1 MSRRNRNQNANAFG
15 ALDLFLAILALM
27 LISVSFYQTWLGL
40 EQIFKG
46 GAFMVSLVLSMLLLF
61 LCYLL
66 RDYKMKGKK
75 TSGLVGTYFF
85 IASFCFVANFNAL
98 YTNMMKTDIYIKEL
112 KDMEE
117 SFAHLE
123 NDINSSLNYKYPKN
137 ITQQIET
144 KKKQLIAQITD
155 PANVGI
161 GDRAKALISELEK
174 LLGQRIDLLTV
185 KNNDYEDLALR
196 MSTQIDNMVMD
207 LSPEEKKLKVD
218 INSSVLRWDKEIQ
231 KITNLPKEDID
242 ANAPAV
248 IEQALSEYNKIGN
261 QANSVLGKNKME
273 FEDKKTEVREVGK
286 MGYAFKH
293 AFHNFSI
300 YTILILAGCI
310 LLDFV
315 IVIIILLVTS
325 VKEDNN
331 GGNGRIRN
339 SGNTIA

>member
-1 MSRRNRNQNANAFG
+1 MSRRRRQQNGGNYSST
-15 ALDLFLAILALM
+15 DLFLAILAIM

-46 GAFMVSLVLSMLLLF
+46 GAIMVSLVLSLLLLF
-61 LCYLL
+61 LCWML
-66 RDYKMKGKK
+66 RDYKIKGKK
-75 TSGLVGTYFF
+75 TGGLIGIYCF

-98 YTNMMKTDIYIKEL
+98 YTNMMKTDIYVNEL
-112 KDMEE
+112 KGMEE
-117 SFAHLE
+117 SFGHLE
-123 NDINSSLNYKYPKN
+123 NDINTNLNYKYPKN

-144 KKKQLIAQITD
+144 KKKQLVAQITD

-174 LLGQRIDLLTV
+174 LLGQRVDLLTV
-185 KNNDYEDLALR
+185 KDNDYEDLAIR
-196 MSTQIDNMVMD
+196 MSAQIDNMVMN
-207 LSPEEKKLKVD
+207 LSPEEKKLKEE
-218 INSSVLRWDKEIQ
+218 INIATLKWNKEIQ
-231 KITNLPKEDID
+231 KIINLPKEDID

-248 IEQALSEYNKIGN
+248 VEQALSEYNKIGN

-273 FEDKKTEVREVGK
+273 FEDKKTEIREVGK

-293 AFHNFSI
+293 ALNNFSI

-325 VKEDNN
+325 NREENTIE
-331 GGNGRIRN
+331 RSRN
-339 SGNTIA
+339 SGNTII